1 MRSNSLF
8 GTRPENIKLSVP
20 RLSAPWSARTQTEP
34 VGGGKSTSSRTS
46 ARPGAT
52 YQSACAM
59 SFRSLDT
66 LVSRD
71 FNKPAV
77 LNSVGAPRLAS
88 LPFRSR
94 LSSTNW
100 SRRWPRPLAV
110 GRHCDLLLLAQPTPS
125 ADVRFLALP
134 PVHRADLEGQQ
145 RVESVSRRVNRDPL
159 RRTDSRA

>member
-20 RLSAPWSARTQTEP
+20 RLSAPCSARTQTEP

-52 YQSACAM
+52 YQSAWAM

-66 LVSRD
+66 WVSRD

-77 LNSVGAPRLAS
+77 LDLVGAHQA
-88 LPFRSR
+88 
-94 LSSTNW
+94 LS
-100 SRRWPRPLAV
+100 A
-110 GRHCDLLLLAQPTPS
+110 
-125 ADVRFLALP
+125 
-134 PVHRADLEGQQ
+134 
-145 RVESVSRRVNRDPL
+145 
-159 RRTDSRA
+159 